1 MLYFGLIDKKKS
13 TSDKNLPVISCPLCA
28 KLGNYGMMIS
38 VRVCRL
44 WASVPRAEMAK
55 NDTFYWFPWHC
66 PLITQLTFH
75 KTNKQKTTA
84 DFKLDA
90 AILVYYEI

>member
-55 NDTFYWFPWHC
+55 NDAFYWFPWHY

-75 KTNKQKTTA
+75 KTNKQKTAA